1 MPEIKNTFLKSKMNK
16 DLDARLVPNG
26 EYRDAKN
33 VNISRSEGSDV
44 GAIENI
50 LGNTVITNIKSK
62 INTLENSKIFDNTNA
77 VFISANG
84 QGNSS
89 IDVNNLEIIGYHT
102 DDVNQRIFLFLTNYT
117 DTSNDRLSNF
127 ATPDYWE
134 RVAGTPETWPFYYKG
149 ACCYI
154 AQYNVKTEQSK
165 ILVAGNFLNF
175 SKTHPIINCN
185 MLDSLLFWTD
195 NRNQPRK
202 INVDFAFNN
211 AWEDVENYV
220 TGSFDI
226 GLDGYQKAPA
236 STIYAGS
243 PYYNFEDQISVAK
256 FSPYRSIEFLD
267 ASGNSGLVDK
277 SSEFLPY
284 HIITNPTAPFPND
297 VSTTPYVKFSEAF
310 DVSSLNPDLK
320 AGDYLVI
327 PVQETTPNTVDLEF
341 EITHAGTSPT
351 SVQLDASPS
360 GIGIQ
365 IDANTIIQIKRP
377 NPNYDINYKGDEKLL
392 KDKFAKFSY
401 RFKYDDGEYS
411 LMAPFTQA
419 AFVPQQYGSFLYNQE
434 NITLESGNVNFMEN
448 MVDNVKLKINT
459 PHRCD
464 TLKYRYKI
472 DEVQVVIKFSD
483 EQAVR
488 VVRDIPIS
496 EITGGSSKFQTYF
509 IEDYLSSKPFKT
521 LPEDE
526 LIRVSDR
533 VPIRAMTQEISGN
546 RLIYGNFVDKHA
558 SPDSLEY
565 NLQYTQKGSTT
576 NAITKEFPNHTLKQN
591 RSYQVG
597 VVLLDRY
604 GRSSDVI
611 FSDPNAV
618 SGTSGGSPNVNS
630 TLYAPYSN
638 YGNDSIDYFGNIMQL
653 SPINNIPSSLP
664 NKAGYPGLYSLI
676 NPLGYYTYR
685 IVVKQQEQ
693 DYYNV
698 YTPGALAGE
707 LIWDTVVSNASD
719 LEVYDD
725 STTPPSGVTA
735 NIQDYLP
742 SFHSKNRITLLN
754 LFGDNINKIPRELQE
769 VNGNDTTF
777 DSRVLLYNR
786 VNPLYSSA
794 NGSYNTQSTV
804 SKRGE
809 KVVSIEPF
817 RELGSWTTTK
827 GVLFPYGEPDK
838 KHDIPQPFYPYFVT
852 TDNQNPP
859 QYEYNFH
866 DIFFN
871 ASANPFIAK
880 IETDFKIGATPA
892 YTTIPIN
899 TSGNQD
905 TTQYKLKIERA
916 WQDLGVF
923 ETSPDTSVLDIYYET
938 STSDLISSYNS
949 EVASGGPHSLKS
961 GANQLFTDSGSLGFT
976 LAENNALD
984 TVVIGPFDIRDST
997 NTVIT
1002 SNTAVTMQV
1011 VDGNNSNKTSSFTLE
1026 NISGTQTWQVKSA
1039 SLFTFLSASP
1049 ITDNFTFTF
1058 TVTANSITEVFTQN
1072 NCQLQNI
1079 VPDLNIPLSSPI
1091 SIPSSQTGF
1100 YDLAFINSSDSKNIG
1115 TLVNGSLNTGTNKD
1129 EIRLEIKQ
1137 QQGTNY
1143 VDIQEVFIPQPTGQN
1158 GIWTIRVDTDN
1169 FTGSMNGTYRLFAT
1183 DANGNGLQDTDD
1195 INILKIV

>member
-16 DLDARLVPNG
+16 DLDSRLVPNG

-33 VNISRSEGSDV
+33 INISRSEGSDI

-50 LGNTVITNIKSK
+50 LGNSVITNIKSK
-62 INTLENSKIFDNTNA
+62 INTLENSKIFYDE
-77 VFISANG
+77 VPGFIRPTG
-84 QGNSS
+84 QPNLS

-134 RVAGTPETWPFYYKG
+134 RVAGNPVTWPFYYKG

-154 AQYNVKTEQSK
+154 AQYSIKTSQSK

-175 SKTHPIINCN
+175 SKTHPITNCN
-185 MLDSLLFWTD
+185 MLDNLLFWTD

-202 INVDFAFNN
+202 INVDLAFNN
-211 AWEDVENYV
+211 AWEDVEGYV

-226 GLDGYQKAPA
+226 GFDGYQKTPA

-267 ASGNSGLVDK
+267 ASGDSGLVDK

-284 HIITNPTAPFPND
+284 HIITNPIPNFPSSSVTNPFVN
-297 VSTTPYVKFSEAF
+297 FSETF
-310 DVSSLNPDLK
+310 DASSLNPDLK
-320 AGDYLVI
+320 VGDYLVI
-327 PVQETTPNTVDLEF
+327 PVQKNTTNEADLEF
-341 EITHAGTSPT
+341 EITSVGSS
-351 SVQLDASPS
+351 SVQLNASPS
-360 GIGIQ
+360 GIGIS
-365 IDANTIIQIKRP
+365 IDANTIVQVKRP
-377 NPNYDINYKGDEKLL
+377 NINYDIDYRGDENLL

-411 LMAPFTQA
+411 LMAPFSQA
-419 AFVPQQYGSFLYNQE
+419 AFVPKQYGSFLFDQE
-434 NITLESGNVNFMEN
+434 SVTSQSGNVNFMEN
-448 MVDNVKLKINT
+448 MIDNVKLKINT
-459 PHRCD
+459 PHNCD

-483 EQAVR
+483 EQAIR
-488 VVRDIPIS
+488 VVRDINIS
-496 EITGGSSKFQTYF
+496 EITNGASYNQTYF

-546 RLIYGNFVDKHA
+546 RLIYGNFIDKHA
-558 SPDSLEY
+558 TPDSLDY

-591 RSYQVG
+591 RSYQIG

-611 FSDPNAV
+611 FSDPNSV
-618 SGTSGGSPNVNS
+618 SGSSGGSPNMNS

-638 YGNDSIDYFGNIMQL
+638 YGTDSVDYFGNIMQL
-653 SPINNIPSSLP
+653 SPVSTIPSSL
-664 NKAGYPGLYSLI
+664 NKSGYPGLYSLS

-707 LIWDTVVSNASD
+707 LIWDTKVEARSN
-719 LEVYDD
+719 L
-725 STTPPSGVTA
+725 TA
-735 NIQDYLP
+735 NDVALKINDYLP
-742 SFHSKNRITLLN
+742 SFHSENRITLLN
-754 LFGDNINKIPRELQE
+754 LFGDNINKIPRELKE

-786 VNPLYSSA
+786 INPLYSNV
-794 NGSYNTQSTV
+794 NGSYNTQSVV
-804 SKRGE
+804 SKQGE

-817 RELGSWTTTK
+817 KELGSWTTTK
-827 GVLFPYGEPDK
+827 GNIYPYQTIETQ
-838 KHDIPQPFYPYFVT
+838 HNVPQPFYTYFT
-852 TDNQNPP
+852 SEDTNNDFS
-859 QYEYNFH
+859 YNFH

-880 IETDFKIGATPA
+880 IETDFKIGSTPE
-892 YTTIPIN
+892 YTAQIVDEDD
-899 TSGNQD
+899 SSDMQAA
-905 TTQYKLKIERA
+905 KLKIERA

-923 ETSPDTSVLDIYYET
+923 ETAPNTSVLDIYYET
-938 STSDLISSYNS
+938 STSDLISNYNS
-949 EVASGGPHSLKS
+949 EIATGGPHSLKS
-961 GANQLFTDSGSLGFT
+961 GTNQLFTDSGSLGFT
-976 LAENNALD
+976 LAENSALD
-984 TVVIGPFDIRDST
+984 TIVIGPFDIRDST

-1002 SNTAVTMQV
+1002 SSTTVSMQV
-1011 VDGNNSNKTSSFTLE
+1011 LNGNSANKTSSFALE
-1026 NISGTQTWQVKSA
+1026 NISGTETWQVKSA
-1039 SLFTFLSASP
+1039 FLFTYLASSP
-1049 ITDNFTFTF
+1049 TTDNFTFTF
-1058 TVTANSITEVFTQN
+1058 TVTANGVAEVFTQN
-1072 NCQLQNI
+1072 NCQMQNI
-1079 VPDLNIPLSSPI
+1079 APDLNIPSAGFVRF
-1091 SIPSSQTGF
+1091 SQNAGTI
-1100 YDLAFINSSDSKNIG
+1100 DLAFLNSSDSKNIG
-1115 TLVNGSLNTGTNKD
+1115 TLVNGSISNNDKAEIVVEIKQEENSSYVSVPEVFIASPTTGTN
-1129 EIRLEIKQ
+1129 
-1137 QQGTNY
+1137 GM
-1143 VDIQEVFIPQPTGQN
+1143 
-1158 GIWTIRVDTDN
+1158 WTIRVDASNYNPSERD
-1169 FTGSMNGTYRLFAT
+1169 GTYRVFAT
-1183 DANGNGLQDTDD
+1183 DANGNGIQVHDD
-1195 INILKIV
+1195 IQIEKL

>member
-1 MPEIKNTFLKSKMNK
+1 MPEIKNTFVKSKMNK

-26 EYRDAKN
+26 VYRDAKN
-33 VNISRSEGSDV
+33 INISRSEGSDV
-44 GAIENI
+44 GAIENV

-62 INTLENSKIFDNTNA
+62 INTLENSKIFYDE
-77 VFISANG
+77 VPGFIRPASQPNL
-84 QGNSS
+84 S
-89 IDVNNLEIIGYHT
+89 IDVNNLEITGYHT

-127 ATPDYWE
+127 APSDYWE
-134 RVAGTPETWPFYYKG
+134 RLTSPETWPFYYKG

-154 AQYNVKTEQSK
+154 AQYNIKTEQSK
-165 ILVAGNFLNF
+165 ILVAGSFLNF

-185 MLDSLLFWTD
+185 MLDNLLFWTD

-220 TGSFDI
+220 TGSYDI
-226 GLDGYQKAPA
+226 GLDGYQKAPF

-256 FSPYRSIEFLD
+256 FCPYRSIEFLD

-284 HIITNPTAPFPND
+284 HIITNPTSPFPGS
-297 VSTTPYVKFSEAF
+297 STTANPYVNFSETF
-310 DVSSLNPDLK
+310 DASSLNPDLK
-320 AGDYLVI
+320 IGDYLVI
-327 PVQETTPNTVDLEF
+327 PVQDDTTNVVNLEF
-341 EITHAGTSPT
+341 EITSVGAS
-351 SVQLDASPS
+351 SVQLGASS
-360 GIGIQ
+360 GIGIP

-377 NPNYDINYKGDEKLL
+377 NPNYDINYKGDENLL
-392 KDKFAKFSY
+392 KEKFAKFSY

-419 AFVPQQYGSFLYNQE
+419 AFVPQQYGSFLYDQE
-434 NITLESGNVNFMEN
+434 NITSKSGNVSFMEN
-448 MVDNVKLKINT
+448 MVNNVKLKINT
-459 PHRCD
+459 PHNCN

-472 DEVQVVIKFSD
+472 DEVQIVIKFSD
-483 EQAVR
+483 ELAVR
-488 VVRDIPIS
+488 VIRDIPIS
-496 EITGGSSKFQTYF
+496 EITGGTSSTQTYF

-533 VPIRAMTQEISGN
+533 VPIRAMTQEVSGN

-558 SPDSLEY
+558 SPDNLEY

-591 RSYQVG
+591 RSYKVG
-597 VVLLDRY
+597 IVLVDRY

-611 FSDPNAV
+611 FSDPNTV
-618 SGTSGGSPNVNS
+618 SGSSGGSPNVNS

-653 SPINNIPSSLP
+653 SPVSNIPSSLS
-664 NKAGYPGLYSLI
+664 NKAGYPGLYSLN
-676 NPLGYYTYR
+676 NPLGYYSYR

-698 YTPGALAGE
+698 YTPGALAGDITWNTVGFTKDNTSFA
-707 LIWDTVVSNASD
+707 LPQADTHGNT
-719 LEVYDD
+719 EF
-725 STTPPSGVTA
+725 
-735 NIQDYLP
+735 LP
-742 SFHSKNRITLLN
+742 SFNNINSITLLN
-754 LFGDNINKIPRELQE
+754 LFGDNINKIPREINE
-769 VNGNDTTF
+769 VNGNDVSF
-777 DSRVLLYNR
+777 GSRVLLYNR
-786 VNPLYSSA
+786 VNPRASLSTP
-794 NGSYNTQSTV
+794 YNTQSNV
-804 SKRGE
+804 SKQGE
-809 KVVSIEPF
+809 KVVSIKPF
-817 RELGSWTTTK
+817 KELGDWTTTK
-827 GVLFPYGEPDK
+827 GKLFPGGN
-838 KHDIPQPFYPYFVT
+838 IPSDATAPVPTPWYPYYIT
-852 TDNQNPP
+852 ATSSTDIK
-859 QYEYNFH
+859 YNFY

-871 ASANPFIAK
+871 AQSNPFIAK
-880 IETDFKIGATPA
+880 IETDFQIGATPT
-892 YTTIPIN
+892 YG
-899 TSGNQD
+899 SKGG
-905 TTQYKLKIERA
+905 IENS
-916 WQDLGVF
+916 WQELGVF
-923 ETSPDTSVLDIYYET
+923 ETDPDTSVLDIYYET
-938 STSDLISSYNS
+938 STSDLISNYNS
-949 EVASGGPHSLKS
+949 EIAIGGPHSLKS
-961 GANQLFTDSGSLGFT
+961 GTNQLFTDSGSLGFT
-976 LAENNALD
+976 LAENNALN
-984 TVVIGPFDIRDST
+984 TIVIGPFDIRDST

-1002 SNTAVTMQV
+1002 SNTTVIMQV
-1011 VDGNNSNKTSSFTLE
+1011 LDGNNNNKTSSFILE

-1039 SLFTFLSASP
+1039 SLFTFLAASP
-1049 ITDNFTFTF
+1049 TTDNFTFTF

-1079 VPDLNIPLSSPI
+1079 VPNLNIPLSSPI

-1115 TLVNGSLNTGTNKD
+1115 TLVNGSINTSTNKD

-1137 QQGTNY
+1137 QQGANY
-1143 VDIQEVFIPQPTGQN
+1143 VDIQEVFIPQSTGQN
-1158 GIWTIRVDTDN
+1158 GIWTIRVNTDN

>member
-33 VNISRSEGSDV
+33 INISRSEGSDV

-62 INTLENSKIFDNTNA
+62 INTLENSKIFYDE
-77 VFISANG
+77 VPGFIRPTADPNL
-84 QGNSS
+84 S
-89 IDVNNLEIIGYHT
+89 IDVNNLEVIGYHT
-102 DDVNQRIFLFLTNYT
+102 DDVNQRVFLFLTNYT

-134 RVAGTPETWPFYYKG
+134 RVAGNPDTWPFYYKG

-226 GLDGYQKAPA
+226 GLDGYQKAPP

-243 PYYNFEDQISVAK
+243 PYYNFEDQMSVAK

-284 HIITNPTAPFPND
+284 HIITNPTSAFPGS
-297 VSTTPYVKFSEAF
+297 STTNPFVNFSETF
-310 DVSSLNPDLK
+310 DASSLNPDLK
-320 AGDYLVI
+320 IGDHLVI
-327 PVQETTPNTVDLEF
+327 PVQDNTTNVVDLEF
-341 EITHAGTSPT
+341 EITSVGAS
-351 SVQLDASPS
+351 SVQLNASPS
-360 GIGIQ
+360 GIGIS

-377 NPNYDINYKGDEKLL
+377 NPSYDINYKGDENLL
-392 KDKFAKFSY
+392 KEKFAKFSY

-419 AFVPQQYGSFLYNQE
+419 AFIPQQYGSFLYNQE
-434 NITLESGNVNFMEN
+434 NITLQSGNVSFMEN
-448 MVDNVKLKINT
+448 MIDNVKLKINT
-459 PHRCD
+459 PHNCN

-472 DEVQVVIKFSD
+472 HEVQIVIKFSD
-483 EQAVR
+483 EQAIR

-496 EITGGSSKFQTYF
+496 EITGGSSSTQTYF

-533 VPIRAMTQEISGN
+533 VPIRAMTQEVSGN

-565 NLQYTQKGSTT
+565 NLQYTQKGSTA

-591 RSYQVG
+591 RSYQIG
-597 VVLLDRY
+597 IVLLDRY

-611 FSDPNAV
+611 FSDPNTV

-653 SPINNIPSSLP
+653 SPASNIPSSLS
-664 NKAGYPGLYSLI
+664 NKAGYPGLYSLT

-707 LIWDTVVSNASD
+707 LIWDAAVDWKNSGSPIDFETDVVGRIN
-719 LEVYDD
+719 E
-725 STTPPSGVTA
+725 
-735 NIQDYLP
+735 YLP
-742 SFHSKNRITLLN
+742 SFHNKNRITLLN
-754 LFGDNINKIPRELQE
+754 LFGDNINKIPRELKE
-769 VNGNDTTF
+769 VGAGDTTF

-786 VNPLYSSA
+786 VNPLYSSV
-794 NGSYNTQSTV
+794 NGSYNTQSNV
-804 SKRGE
+804 SRRGE
-809 KVVSIEPF
+809 KVVSKEPF
-817 RELGSWTTTK
+817 RELGTWTTTK
-827 GVLFPYGEPDK
+827 GRTNPGANSTTSNEV
-838 KHDIPQPFYPYFVT
+838 PQPFYPYFAT
-852 TDNQNPP
+852 EPASN
-859 QYEYNFH
+859 EYITNFH

-871 ASANPFIAK
+871 AQSNPFIAK

-892 YTTIPIN
+892 YTSTVIN
-899 TSGNQD
+899 TSSNQD

-923 ETSPDTSVLDIYYET
+923 ETAPDTSVLDIYYET
-938 STSDLISSYNS
+938 STSDLISNYNS
-949 EVASGGPHSLKS
+949 EIAVGGPHSLKS
-961 GANQLFTDSGSLGFT
+961 GVNQLFTDSGSLGFT

-984 TVVIGPFDIRDST
+984 TIVIGPFDIRDST

-1011 VDGNNSNKTSSFTLE
+1011 VDGNNNNKTSSFTLE

-1039 SLFTFLSASP
+1039 SLFTFLAASP
-1049 ITDNFTFTF
+1049 TTDNFTFTF
-1058 TVTANSITEVFTQN
+1058 TVTANSVTEAFTQN

-1079 VPDLNIPLSSPI
+1079 VPDLNIPLTLI
-1091 SIPSSQTGF
+1091 SVPLDQTGYF
-1100 YDLAFINSSDSKNIG
+1100 NKFINDSGNDNIG
-1115 TLVNGSLNTGTNKD
+1115 TLVNGTINTGTNKD

-1143 VDIQEVFIPQPTGQN
+1143 VDVQSVFIPQPTGQN
-1158 GIWTIRVDTDN
+1158 GIYNIRIDLAN
-1169 FTGSMNGTYRLFAT
+1169 FTSSNEGTYRLFAT

-1195 INILKIV
+1195 IELIRIV